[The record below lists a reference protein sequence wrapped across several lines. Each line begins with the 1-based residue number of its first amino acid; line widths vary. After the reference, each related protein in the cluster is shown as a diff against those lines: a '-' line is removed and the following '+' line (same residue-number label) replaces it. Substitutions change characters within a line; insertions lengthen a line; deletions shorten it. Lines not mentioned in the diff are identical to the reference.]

1 MKAYLGKIVEVNY
14 EKSLVKVDYQGTI
27 SDFMPYKQVANSY
40 VKIYTPARVGEQVS
54 IIELDGGFMYAIASF
69 FNADFTSNGDEFTHK
84 ITYEDGTELSYNTKS
99 NTLEINA
106 VKTINIS
113 CVDCNVK
120 ASNVDVNCST
130 LNASANTTTITSPSI
145 NLNGNTNIAGGIST
159 SGAKG
164 DAGDFKINGSL
175 NITGSITAGG
185 TISDSKGDLT
195 NHTHSCTCG
204 ATATSR

>member
-27 SDFMPYKQVANSY
+27 SDFMPYEQVANSY
-40 VKIYTPARVGEQVS
+40 VKIYIPPKVGEQVS

-69 FNADFTSNGDEFTHK
+69 FNADFPSNGDEFTHK
-84 ITYEDGTELSYNTKS
+84 ISYEDGTELSYNTQS
-99 NTLEINA
+99 STLKINA

-113 CVDCNVK
+113 CIDCNVK
-120 ASNVDVNCST
+120 ASNVKVDCST
-130 LNASANTTTITSPSI
+130 LNANAHNTTITSPSI
-145 NLNGNTNIAGGIST
+145 NLNGNTKIAGAIST
-159 SGAKG
+159 SSAGGGAG
-164 DAGDFKINGSL
+164 SFTINGSL
-175 NITGSITAGG
+175 KVTG

>member
-40 VKIYTPARVGEQVS
+40 VKIYTPPKVGEQVS

-69 FNADFTSNGDEFTHK
+69 FNADYPSNGDEFTHK

-106 VKTINIS
+106 VKTINIT

-120 ASNVDVNCST
+120 ANTVKVD
-130 LNASANTTTITSPSI
+130 SPSVD
-145 NLNGNTNIAGGIST
+145 LG
-159 SGAKG
+159 
-164 DAGDFKINGSL
+164 L
-175 NITGSITAGG
+175 GG
-185 TISDSKGDLT
+185 TGVITCQSICHFTGAPHGDGSSNT
-195 NHTHSCTCG
+195 RS
-204 ATATSR
+204 AK

>member
-69 FNADFTSNGDEFTHK
+69 FNVDYPSNGDEFTHK

-106 VKTINIS
+106 VKTINIT

-120 ASNVDVNCST
+120 ASSVKVD
-130 LNASANTTTITSPSI
+130 SPSI
-145 NLNGNTNIAGGIST
+145 DLG
-159 SGAKG
+159 
-164 DAGDFKINGSL
+164 L
-175 NITGSITAGG
+175 GG
-185 TISDSKGDLT
+185 TGVITCQSICHFTGAPHGDGSSNT
-195 NHTHSCTCG
+195 RS
-204 ATATSR
+204 AK